1 MNSNFGSNQIDS
13 LIMISNARG
22 SHLFAKYGRE
32 ESPVFKIKAVQNEF
46 GKPKLRLAVME
57 VVYPQ
62 DLYREL
68 DERAAVLK
76 AINDKMVV
84 VKETETTILFVPEMG
99 QRVSTVELPEVD
111 CICCK
116 LGVKSP
122 VFVKGDCSQPITGC
136 VDVEGTCPARNFFF
150 VCQKPRHGVLELDQ
164 NTGQWVYQSRCE
176 CYEKDTFEIVVWNVS
191 GVWVTQRTIID
202 CEPQPEVIDVNVINP
217 TLTIVAEYPIDVN
230 VATIPPVVVRTEG
243 ESLAVDVVGVANVTI
258 DGPVEV
264 TGLDINFPETI
275 TVTTAEDLAL
285 AVSVTGVPTVTINGP
300 LEVNGIEISNLDVKF
315 PEVMTITTEGEAPLA
330 VSVTGVSSVT
340 LDGAVEVTGLDV
352 KFPEVMTVTTA
363 EGAPL
368 SVSVAGVPSVT
379 INGPIKL
386 TPYGIY
392 TASAELGDIPGG
404 AEAQALFDTSK
415 SIDQTIFV
423 KIRPTGVTASI
434 QPIVV
439 PAGDT
444 ETYALGDPIQ
454 QNSNFAFINTT
465 PASKVGVKVTNLD
478 TSASASTLSNPVI
491 TIESHEPIEK
501 G

>member
-202 CEPQPEVIDVNVINP
+202 CEPQPGVIDVNVINP

-285 AVSVTGVPTVTINGP
+285 AVSVAGVPTVTINGP

-330 VSVTGVSSVT
+330 VSVTGVS
-340 LDGAVEVTGLDV
+340 
-352 KFPEVMTVTTA
+352 
-363 EGAPL
+363 
-368 SVSVAGVPSVT
+368 
-379 INGPIKL
+379 
-386 TPYGIY
+386 
-392 TASAELGDIPGG
+392 
-404 AEAQALFDTSK
+404 
-415 SIDQTIFV
+415 
-423 KIRPTGVTASI
+423 
-434 QPIVV
+434 
-439 PAGDT
+439 
-444 ETYALGDPIQ
+444 
-454 QNSNFAFINTT
+454 
-465 PASKVGVKVTNLD
+465 
-478 TSASASTLSNPVI
+478 
-491 TIESHEPIEK
+491 
-501 G
+501 

>member
-1 MNSNFGSNQIDS
+1 
-13 LIMISNARG
+13 
-22 SHLFAKYGRE
+22 
-32 ESPVFKIKAVQNEF
+32 
-46 GKPKLRLAVME
+46 
-57 VVYPQ
+57 
-62 DLYREL
+62 
-68 DERAAVLK
+68 
-76 AINDKMVV
+76 
-84 VKETETTILFVPEMG
+84 
-99 QRVSTVELPEVD
+99 
-111 CICCK
+111 
-116 LGVKSP
+116 
-122 VFVKGDCSQPITGC
+122 
-136 VDVEGTCPARNFFF
+136 
-150 VCQKPRHGVLELDQ
+150 
-164 NTGQWVYQSRCE
+164 
-176 CYEKDTFEIVVWNVS
+176 
-191 GVWVTQRTIID
+191 
-202 CEPQPEVIDVNVINP
+202 
-217 TLTIVAEYPIDVN
+217 
-230 VATIPPVVVRTEG
+230 
-243 ESLAVDVVGVANVTI
+243 
-258 DGPVEV
+258 
-264 TGLDINFPETI
+264 
-275 TVTTAEDLAL
+275 
-285 AVSVTGVPTVTINGP
+285 
-300 LEVNGIEISNLDVKF
+300 
-315 PEVMTITTEGEAPLA
+315 
-330 VSVTGVSSVT
+330 
-340 LDGAVEVTGLDV
+340 